1 MTGSLML
8 ALRTAQSGLLV
19 NQSALNAVANNIA
32 NVNSE
37 GYSRKI
43 ISTESRVIDG
53 AGSGVQLSALTRQI
67 DEGLLKSLRLE
78 MSSLN
83 ALSVQTSSF
92 ERMQELFGSPADN
105 SSISHALGE
114 LTNAL
119 ETLAVSPD
127 KTLEQSELVRRA
139 MELALK
145 FQLMSTTIQELRQQ
159 ADQGIAD
166 AVTEANKLIIR
177 IGDLN
182 DKLIRNSAVNLDVTD
197 LQDQR
202 DLALDRLAELI
213 DIRYFRRTDGDVVVF
228 TSGGR
233 TLVDNVPATL
243 THAAASTASATTT
256 HAEGDFAGLYI
267 GTAIPGNDMTTEIR
281 SGKLKGLIDLRDNVL
296 ANLQSEIDEMAA
308 ELRDAF
314 NQIHNR
320 GVPFPGMQSMTGTR
334 IFVAPTTQTM
344 TLDPG
349 TGAADVAIALFNSSG
364 DQQAVT
370 TLNTIMTSASFGTG
384 AQASFGAWTITEVA
398 ATIEDW
404 LQANGAAGAIATVN
418 SAGNFTIALNT
429 PALNLAFRDET
440 ATANGSTAAD
450 VRIGFDSG
458 GVAGID
464 ETVSGFSY
472 FFGLN
477 DFFVDGLADNIH
489 ESNVMASTFTSTAA
503 TLRFNDSTGLLTG
516 SPLSIAAGS
525 SLSTIATQIT
535 NSITNVTA
543 TVVPDGS
550 GFRLRIAH
558 DNGASLV
565 ITQDTGV
572 PDTLLTDL
580 GMHSADVR
588 VAAAIALRRDIVT
601 APARIS
607 RGAVQWNAALGAAGA
622 YFTSVGD
629 NATVKALAEQ
639 MTNTNAFDTAGGLGS
654 GSATFAAHAAAILS
668 RNASLANTN
677 KADLK
682 FQQSLTDSLQLKS
695 DTIRGVNLDEELAQL
710 IMFQQAYSAAA
721 RILSTIQIMFDA
733 LERAIQP

>member
-1 MTGSLML
+1 MAGSLTL

-32 NVNSE
+32 NVNSA

-43 ISTESRVIDG
+43 INTESRVING
-53 AGSGVQLSALTRQI
+53 SGSGVKLSALTRQI
-67 DEGLLKSLRLE
+67 DEGLLKSLRIE
-78 MSSLN
+78 VSSLS
-83 ALSVQTSSF
+83 ALSVQASTF
-92 ERMQELFGSPADN
+92 DRLQELFGSPADN
-105 SSISHALGE
+105 TSISHVMGE

-127 KTLEQSELVRRA
+127 KSLEQSELVRRA
-139 MELALK
+139 RELALK

-159 ADQGIAD
+159 ADQGIAN
-166 AVTEANKLIIR
+166 AVTEANKLILS

-182 DKLIRNSAVNLDVTD
+182 DKIIRNSAVGLDVTD
-197 LQDQR
+197 LEDQR
-202 DLALDRLAELI
+202 DMGLDKLAELI
-213 DIRYFRRTDGDVVVF
+213 DVRYFRRADGDIVVF

-233 TLVDNVPATL
+233 TLVDNLPATL
-243 THAAASTASATTT
+243 THAAASTVAATTT
-256 HAEGDFAGLYI
+256 HAEGDFAGLYV
-267 GTAIPGNDMTTEIR
+267 GTAIPGNDITTEIR
-281 SGKLKGLIDLRDNVL
+281 SGQLKGLIDLRDDVL
-296 ANLQSEIDEMAA
+296 VNLQSEIDEMAA

-314 NQIHNR
+314 NLIHNR
-320 GVPFPGMQSMTGTR
+320 GIPFPGMQSMTGTR

-349 TGAADVAIALFNSSG
+349 TSADDVTIALFDSSG
-364 DQQAVT
+364 DQQTVT
-370 TLNTIMTSASFGTG
+370 TLNTIMVSAAFGSG

-404 LQANGAAGAIATVN
+404 LQANGAAGATATVN
-418 SAGNFTIALNT
+418 SAGKFAIALNA
-429 PALNLAFRDET
+429 PALNLAFRDQT

-458 GVAGID
+458 GVSGVD
-464 ETVSGFSY
+464 EIVSGFSN

-477 DFFVDGLADNIH
+477 DFFVDGLSDNIH
-489 ESNVMASTFTSTAA
+489 ESNVMETTFTSTAA
-503 TLRFNDSTGLLTG
+503 TLRFNDSTGLMTG
-516 SPLSIAAGS
+516 SPLTIVAGS
-525 SLSTIATQIT
+525 NLTTIATLIT

-558 DNGASLV
+558 DSGSSLV

-588 VAAAIALRRDIVT
+588 AAATIALRSDIAT
-601 APARIS
+601 APAKIS
-607 RGAVQWNAALGAAGA
+607 RGAVQWNAALGAAGK
-622 YFTSVGD
+622 YFTSIGD
-629 NATVKALAEQ
+629 NATVKALATQ
-639 MTNTNAFDTAGGLGS
+639 MTTTNAFDSAGGLGS
-654 GSATFAAHAAAILS
+654 GSATFSAHAAAILS

-677 KADLK
+677 KSDLN
-682 FQQSLTDSLQLKS
+682 FQRSLTNSLQLKS

-710 IMFQQAYSAAA
+710 IVFEQAFPPPPGS
-721 RILSTIQIMFDA
+721 
-733 LERAIQP
+733 

>member
-1 MTGSLML
+1 MTGSLTL

-19 NQSALNAVANNIA
+19 NQSALNAVANNIT
-32 NVNSE
+32 NVNSP

-43 ISTESRVIDG
+43 VNTESRVVNG
-53 AGSGVQLSALTRQI
+53 AGAGVQLSALNRQI
-67 DEGLLKSLRLE
+67 DEGLLKSLRIEL
-78 MSSLN
+78 SSLN
-83 ALSVQTSSF
+83 AFSVQTSSY
-92 ERMQELFGSPADN
+92 ERMQELFGSPADDT
-105 SSISHALGE
+105 SISHVLGQ

-139 MELALK
+139 NELVFK
-145 FQLMSTTIQELRQQ
+145 FQQMSTTIQELRQQ
-159 ADQGIAD
+159 ADKGIAD
-166 AVTEANKLIIR
+166 AVTEINKLITS
-177 IGDLN
+177 IGDFN
-182 DKLIRNSAVNLDVTD
+182 DKLIRNSAVNIDVTD

-202 DLALDRLAELI
+202 DQALDRLAELI
-213 DIRYFRRTDGDVVVF
+213 DIRYFSRTDGDVVVF
-228 TSGGR
+228 TSAGR
-233 TLVDNVPATL
+233 TLVDNLPATL
-243 THAAASTASATTT
+243 THAAASTVSATTT
-256 HAEGDFAGLYI
+256 HAEGDFAGLYV
-267 GTAIPGNDMTTEIR
+267 GTAIPGNDITTEVR
-281 SGKLKGLIDLRDNVL
+281 SGQLKGLIVLRDDVL
-296 ANLQSEIDEMAA
+296 PNLQSELDELAA
-308 ELRDAF
+308 ELRDVF

-334 IFVAPTTQTM
+334 VFVAPTTQTM

-349 TGAADVAIALFNSSG
+349 TGADDVTIALFDSIG

-370 TLNTIMTSASFGTG
+370 TLNTIMVSAGFGTG
-384 AQASFGAWTITEVA
+384 AQPSFGAWTITEVA

-404 LQANGAAGAIATVN
+404 LQASGAAGATATVN
-418 SAGNFTIALNT
+418 SAGNFTISLNA

-464 ETVSGFSY
+464 ETVSGFSN

-525 SLSTIATQIT
+525 NLSTIATQIT
-535 NSITNVTA
+535 NAITNVTA

-558 DNGASLV
+558 DAGASLV

-588 VAAAIALRRDIVT
+588 VAGAIAVRSDIVT
-601 APARIS
+601 APAKVS
-607 RGAVQWNAALGAAGA
+607 RGAVQWNAALGAAGE
-622 YFTSVGD
+622 YFNSVGD
-629 NATVKALAEQ
+629 NTIAKALAEQ
-639 MTNTNAFDTAGGLGS
+639 MTNTNAFDTAGGLSG
-654 GSATFAAHAAAILS
+654 GSATFNTHAAAILS
-668 RNASLANTN
+668 RNANLAESN
-677 KADLK
+677 KSGRD

-695 DTIRGVNLDEELAQL
+695 DTIRGVNLDEELTQL
-710 IMFQQAYSAAA
+710 ILFEQAYSAAA
-721 RILSTIQIMFDA
+721 RILSTIQRMFEA
-733 LERAIQP
+733 LERVV

>member
-1 MTGSLML
+1 MTGSLTL

-19 NQSALNAVANNIA
+19 NQSALNAVATNIA
-32 NVNSE
+32 NVNSP

-43 ISTESRVIDG
+43 VSTESRVVNG
-53 AGSGVQLSALTRQI
+53 AGAGVQLSALTRQI

-78 MSSLN
+78 VSSLN
-83 ALSVQTSSF
+83 ALSVQASSF
-92 ERMQELFGSPADN
+92 ERMQELFGRPSDDT
-105 SSISHALGE
+105 SISHVLGE

-119 ETLAVSPD
+119 ETLAVSPE

-139 MELALK
+139 TELALK

-197 LQDQR
+197 LRDQR
-202 DLALDRLAELI
+202 DMALDSLAEII

-228 TSGGR
+228 TSAGR

-243 THAAASTASATTT
+243 THAGASTVAATTT
-256 HAEGDFAGLYI
+256 HAEGDFAGLYV
-267 GTAIPGNDMTTEIR
+267 GTAIPGNDITTEVR
-281 SGKLKGLIDLRDNVL
+281 SGRLKGLIDLRDDVL
-296 ANLQSEIDEMAA
+296 VNLQSEIDELAA
-308 ELRDAF
+308 ELRDVF

-320 GVPFPGMQSMTGTR
+320 GMPFPGMQSMTGTR

-349 TGAADVAIALFNSSG
+349 TGADDVTIALFDSSG

-370 TLNTIMTSASFGTG
+370 TLNTIMVSASFGSG

-404 LQANGAAGAIATVN
+404 LQANGAAGATATVN

-458 GVAGID
+458 GVVGID
-464 ETVSGFSY
+464 ETVSGFSN

-525 SLSTIATQIT
+525 SLSTIATLIT

-558 DNGASLV
+558 DSGASLV

-588 VAAAIALRRDIVT
+588 VAATIALRSDIVT
-601 APARIS
+601 APSKIS
-607 RGAVQWNAALGAAGA
+607 RGAVQGNAALGAGGE

-629 NATVKALAEQ
+629 NTTVKALAEK
-639 MTNTNAFDTAGGLGS
+639 MTNTNAFDTAGGLGN
-654 GSATFAAHAAAILS
+654 GNATFTAHAAAILS

-677 KADLK
+677 KADLN
-682 FQQSLTDSLQLKS
+682 FQKSLTDSLQLKS
-695 DTIRGVNLDEELAQL
+695 DTIRGVNLDEELAAL
-710 IMFQQAYSAAA
+710 IVFAQAYSAAA
-721 RILSTIQIMFDA
+721 RILSTIQKMFDA
-733 LERAIQP
+733 LERAV

>member
-1 MTGSLML
+1 MTGSLTL

-43 ISTESRVIDG
+43 VNTESRVVNG
-53 AGSGVQLSALTRQI
+53 AGTGVQLSALTRQI

-78 MSSLN
+78 VSSLN
-83 ALSVQTSSF
+83 ALSVQASSF
-92 ERMQELFGSPADN
+92 ERIQELFGRPADD
-105 SSISHALGE
+105 SSISHVLGQ

-139 MELALK
+139 RELALK
-145 FQLMSTTIQELRQQ
+145 LQLMSTTIQELRQQ
-159 ADQGIAD
+159 ADQGIGD
-166 AVTEANKLIIR
+166 AVTEANKLIIS

-197 LQDQR
+197 LRDQR
-202 DLALDRLAELI
+202 DQALDRLAELI

-228 TSGGR
+228 TSAGR

-243 THAAASTASATTT
+243 THAAASTVSATTT
-256 HAEGDFAGLYI
+256 HAEGDFAGLYV
-267 GTAIPGNDMTTEIR
+267 GTAIPGNDITTEIR
-281 SGKLKGLIDLRDNVL
+281 SGQLKGLIDLRDDVL

-308 ELRDAF
+308 ELRDVF

-349 TGAADVAIALFNSSG
+349 TGADDVTIALFDSSG

-370 TLNTIMTSASFGTG
+370 TLNTIMVSASFGTG
-384 AQASFGAWTITEVA
+384 AQPSFGAWTITEVA

-404 LQANGAAGAIATVN
+404 LQANGAAAATATVN
-418 SAGNFTIALNT
+418 TAGNFTIALNAPT
-429 PALNLAFRDET
+429 LNLAFRDET
-440 ATANGSTAAD
+440 ATATGSTAAD
-450 VRIGFDSG
+450 VQIGFDSG
-458 GVAGID
+458 GVVGVD
-464 ETVSGFSY
+464 ETVSGFSN

-503 TLRFNDSTGLLTG
+503 ALRFNDSTGLLTG
-516 SPLSIAAGS
+516 SPLAIAAGS

-558 DNGASLV
+558 DSGSSLV

-588 VAAAIALRRDIVT
+588 VAAAIAVRSDIIT
-601 APARIS
+601 APAKIS
-607 RGAVQWNAALGAAGA
+607 RGAVQWNAALGAAGE

-629 NATVKALAEQ
+629 NAIVKALAEQ
-639 MTNTNAFDTAGGLGS
+639 MTMTNAFDTAGGLGS
-654 GSATFAAHAAAILS
+654 GSATFTAHGAAILS

-677 KADLK
+677 KADLD

-710 IMFQQAYSAAA
+710 ILFEQAYSAAA
-721 RILSTIQIMFDA
+721 RILSTIQSMFDA
-733 LERAIQP
+733 LERAV

>member
-1 MTGSLML
+1 MAGSLTL
-8 ALRTAQSGLLV
+8 ALRTAQSALLV

-32 NVNSE
+32 NVNSP

-43 ISTESRVIDG
+43 VNTESRVIGGSG
-53 AGSGVQLSALTRQI
+53 AGVQLSALIRQV
-67 DEGLLKSLRLE
+67 DEGLLKSLRFE
-78 MSSLN
+78 VSSLN

-92 ERMQELFGSPADN
+92 ERMQELFGSPADDT
-105 SSISHALGE
+105 SISHVLGE

-139 MELALK
+139 NELALK
-145 FQLMSTTIQELRQQ
+145 FQMMSTTIQELRQQ

-166 AVTEANKLIIR
+166 AVTEINKLIIS

-202 DLALDRLAELI
+202 DQALDRLAEFI

-228 TSGGR
+228 TSSGR

-243 THAAASTASATTT
+243 THTGASTVSATTT
-256 HAEGDFAGLYI
+256 HAEGDFAGLYV
-267 GTAIPGNDMTTEIR
+267 GTPIPGNDITNDIR
-281 SGKLKGLIDLRDNVL
+281 SGRLKGLIDLRDDVL

-308 ELRDAF
+308 ELRDVF

-349 TGAADVAIALFNSSG
+349 TGAADVTIALFDGSG

-404 LQANGAAGAIATVN
+404 LQANGAAGATATVN
-418 SAGNFTIALNT
+418 SAGNFIIALNT

-440 ATANGSTAAD
+440 ATVNGSTAAD
-450 VRIGFDSG
+450 VQIGFDSG

-464 ETVSGFSY
+464 ETVGGFSN

-477 DFFVDGLADNIH
+477 DFFVDGLVDNIH

-525 SLSTIATQIT
+525 SLSTIATLIT
-535 NSITNVTA
+535 NSITDVTA

-558 DNGASLV
+558 KSGASLV
-565 ITQDTGV
+565 ITQDTGA

-588 VAAAIALRRDIVT
+588 VAATFALRSDIAT
-601 APARIS
+601 APAKIS
-607 RGAVQWNAALGAAGA
+607 RGAVQWNAALGGAGK

-639 MTNTNAFDTAGGLGS
+639 MTNTNAFDTAGGLSNGN
-654 GSATFAAHAAAILS
+654 ATFTAHAAAILS
-668 RNASLANTN
+668 RNASLADTN
-677 KADLK
+677 KADLD
-682 FQQSLTDSLQLKS
+682 FQQSLANSLQLKS
-695 DTIRGVNLDEELAQL
+695 DTIRGVNLDEELSQL
-710 IMFQQAYSAAA
+710 IMFEQAFSAAA
-721 RILSTIQIMFDA
+721 RILSTIQKMFDA
-733 LERAIQP
+733 LERAI

>member
-1 MTGSLML
+1 MTGSLTL

-19 NQSALNAVANNIA
+19 NQSALNAVATNIA
-32 NVNSE
+32 NVNSA

-43 ISTESRVIDG
+43 VSTESLVLNGIG
-53 AGSGVQLSALTRQI
+53 AGVQLSALTRQI

-78 MSSLN
+78 LSSLN

-92 ERMQELFGSPADN
+92 ERMQELFGSPADD
-105 SSISHALGE
+105 SSISHVLGE

-139 MELALK
+139 RELALK
-145 FQLMSTTIQELRQQ
+145 FRLMSTTIQELRQQ

-197 LQDQR
+197 LRDQR
-202 DLALDRLAELI
+202 DQALDRLAELI

-243 THAAASTASATTT
+243 THAGASTVSATTT
-256 HAEGDFAGLYI
+256 HAEGDFAGLYV
-267 GTAIPGNDMTTEIR
+267 GTAIPGNDITTEIR
-281 SGKLKGLIDLRDNVL
+281 SGRLKGLIDLRDDVL

-308 ELRDAF
+308 ELRDVF

-320 GVPFPGMQSMTGTR
+320 GVSFPGMQSMTGTR

-349 TGAADVAIALFNSSG
+349 TGADDVTIALFDSSG

-370 TLNTIMTSASFGTG
+370 TLNTIMVSASFGSG

-418 SAGNFTIALNT
+418 SAGKFTIALNA

-450 VRIGFDSG
+450 VQIGFDSG

-464 ETVSGFSY
+464 ETVSGFSN

-477 DFFVDGLADNIH
+477 DFFVDGLVDNIH

-535 NSITNVTA
+535 NLITNVTA

-558 DNGASLV
+558 DSGASLV

-588 VAAAIALRRDIVT
+588 VAAAIAVRSDIVT
-601 APARIS
+601 APAKIS
-607 RGAVQWNAALGAAGA
+607 RGAVQWNAALGAAGE

-639 MTNTNAFDTAGGLGS
+639 MTKTNAFDTAGGLGS
-654 GSATFAAHAAAILS
+654 GSATFTTHAAAILS

-677 KADLK
+677 KADLG
-682 FQQSLTDSLQLKS
+682 FQKSLTDSLQLKS
-695 DTIRGVNLDEELAQL
+695 DTIRGVNLDEELAAL
-710 IMFQQAYSAAA
+710 IVFEQAYSAAA
-721 RILSTIQIMFDA
+721 RILSIIQSMFDA
-733 LERAIQP
+733 LERAI

>member
-1 MTGSLML
+1 MTGSLTL
-8 ALRTAQSGLLV
+8 AMRTAQSGLLV
-19 NQSALNAVANNIA
+19 NQSAVNAVANNIT
-32 NVNSE
+32 NVNSQ

-43 ISTESRVIDG
+43 VNIESRVVNG
-53 AGSGVQLSALTRQI
+53 AGAGVQLSALTRQI

-78 MSSLN
+78 LSSLN
-83 ALSVQTSSF
+83 AFSAQTSSY
-92 ERMQELFGSPADN
+92 ERMQELFGSPADDN
-105 SSISHALGE
+105 SISHVLGQ

-127 KTLEQSELVRRA
+127 KILEQSELVRRGS
-139 MELALK
+139 ELVLK
-145 FQLMSTTIQELRQQ
+145 FQQMSTTIQELRQQ
-159 ADQGIAD
+159 ADKGIAD
-166 AVTEANKLIIR
+166 AVTEINKLITN
-177 IGDLN
+177 IGDFN
-182 DKLIRNSAVNLDVTD
+182 DKLVRNTALNLDVTD

-202 DLALDRLAELI
+202 DQALDRLAELI
-213 DIRYFRRTDGDVVVF
+213 DIRYFARADGDVIVF
-228 TSGGR
+228 TSAGR
-233 TLVDNVPATL
+233 TLVDSVPATL
-243 THAAASTASATTT
+243 THAAAGTVSATTT
-256 HAEGDFAGLYI
+256 HAEGDFAGLYV
-267 GTAIPGNDMTTEIR
+267 GTAIPGNDITTEVR
-281 SGKLKGLIDLRDNVL
+281 SGQLKGLIDLRDDVL
-296 ANLQSEIDEMAA
+296 ANLQSELDELAA
-308 ELRDAF
+308 ELRDVF

-349 TGAADVAIALFNSSG
+349 TGAADVTIALFDSSG

-370 TLNTIMTSASFGTG
+370 TLNTIMVSASFGSG
-384 AQASFGAWTITEVA
+384 AQPSFGAWTITEVA

-404 LQANGAAGAIATVN
+404 LQANGAAAATAAVN
-418 SAGNFTIALNT
+418 SAGNFTISLNT
-429 PALNLAFRDET
+429 PSLNLAFRDET

-450 VRIGFDSG
+450 VQIGFDSG

-464 ETVSGFSY
+464 ETVSGFSN

-489 ESNVMASTFTSTAA
+489 ESNVIASTFTSTAA

-516 SPLSIAAGS
+516 SPLAIAAGS

-535 NSITNVTA
+535 NAITNVTA
-543 TVVPDGS
+543 AVVPDGS
-550 GFRLRIAH
+550 GFRLRISH
-558 DNGASLV
+558 DTGASLV

-588 VAAAIALRRDIVT
+588 VAGTIAVRSDIVP
-601 APARIS
+601 APAKVS
-607 RGAVQWNAALGAAGA
+607 RGAVQWNAVLGAAGE

-629 NATVKALAEQ
+629 NTIAKALAEQ
-639 MTNTNAFDTAGGLGS
+639 MTKPNAFDTAGGLSS
-654 GSATFAAHAAAILS
+654 GSATFNTQAAAILS
-668 RNASLANTN
+668 RNANLAETN
-677 KADLK
+677 KSDRD

-710 IMFQQAYSAAA
+710 ILFEQAYSAAA
-721 RILSTIQIMFDA
+721 RILSTVQRMFDA
-733 LERAIQP
+733 LEQMV

>member
-1 MTGSLML
+1 MTGSLTL

-19 NQSALNAVANNIA
+19 NQSALNAVATNIA

-43 ISTESRVIDG
+43 INTESRVING
-53 AGSGVQLSALTRQI
+53 AGSGVQLSSLSRQI

-78 MSSLN
+78 VSSLN
-83 ALSVQTSSF
+83 ALSVQASSF
-92 ERMQELFGSPADN
+92 DRLQELFGSPADN
-105 SSISHALGE
+105 TSISHVLGE

-139 MELALK
+139 RELTLK

-182 DKLIRNSAVNLDVTD
+182 DKLIRNTAVNIDVTD
-197 LQDQR
+197 LRDQR
-202 DLALDRLAELI
+202 DMALDRLAELI

-233 TLVDNVPATL
+233 TLVDNLPATL
-243 THAAASTASATTT
+243 THAGASTVSATTT

-267 GTAIPGNDMTTEIR
+267 GTAIPGNDITTEIR
-281 SGKLKGLIDLRDNVL
+281 SGKLKGMIDLRDDVL
-296 ANLQSEIDEMAA
+296 TNLQSEIDEMAA

-314 NQIHNR
+314 NRIHNR
-320 GVPFPGMQSMTGTR
+320 GLPFPGMQSMTGTR
-334 IFVAPTTQTM
+334 VFVAPTTQTM

-349 TGAADVAIALFNSSG
+349 TGADDVTIALFDSSG

-370 TLNTIMTSASFGTG
+370 TLNTIMVSASFGSG

-404 LQANGAAGAIATVN
+404 LQANGAAGATATVT
-418 SAGNFTIALNT
+418 SAGKFAIALNA

-440 ATANGSTAAD
+440 ATATGSTAAD
-450 VRIGFDSG
+450 VQIGFDSG
-458 GVAGID
+458 GVAGVD
-464 ETVSGFSY
+464 ETVSGFSN

-516 SPLSIAAGS
+516 SPLTIVAGS
-525 SLSTIATQIT
+525 SLTTIATLIT
-535 NSITNVTA
+535 TSITNVTA

-558 DNGASLV
+558 DAGASLV
-565 ITQDTGV
+565 ITQNTGV

-588 VAAAIALRRDIVT
+588 VAAAIAVRSDIVT
-601 APARIS
+601 APAKTS
-607 RGAVQWNAALGAAGA
+607 RGAVQWNAALGAAGE

-629 NATVKALAEQ
+629 NAIVKALAEQ
-639 MTNTNAFDTAGGLGS
+639 MTTTNAFDTAGGLGN

-677 KADLK
+677 KSDLN
-682 FQQSLTDSLQLKS
+682 FQRSLTNSLQLKS
-695 DTIRGVNLDEELAQL
+695 DTIRGVNLDEELAAL
-710 IMFQQAYSAAA
+710 IVFEQAFSAAA
-721 RILSTIQIMFDA
+721 RILSTIQKMFDA
-733 LERAIQP
+733 LERAV

>member
-1 MTGSLML
+1 MAGSLTL

-19 NQSALNAVANNIA
+19 NQSALNAVATNIA

-43 ISTESRVIDG
+43 INTESRVING
-53 AGSGVQLSALTRQI
+53 AGSGVQLSSLSRQI

-78 MSSLN
+78 VSSLN
-83 ALSVQTSSF
+83 ALSVQASSF
-92 ERMQELFGSPADN
+92 DRLQELFGSPADN
-105 SSISHALGE
+105 TSISHVLGE

-139 MELALK
+139 RELALK

-182 DKLIRNSAVNLDVTD
+182 DKLIRNTAVNIDVTD
-197 LQDQR
+197 LRDQR
-202 DLALDRLAELI
+202 DMALDRLAELI

-233 TLVDNVPATL
+233 TLVDNLPATL
-243 THAAASTASATTT
+243 THAGASTVSATTT

-267 GTAIPGNDMTTEIR
+267 GTAIPGNDITTEIR
-281 SGKLKGLIDLRDNVL
+281 SGKLKGMIDLRDDVL
-296 ANLQSEIDEMAA
+296 TNLQSEIDEMAA

-314 NQIHNR
+314 NRIHNR
-320 GVPFPGMQSMTGTR
+320 GLPFPGMQSMTGTR
-334 IFVAPTTQTM
+334 VFVAPTTQTM

-349 TGAADVAIALFNSSG
+349 TGADDVTIALFDSSG

-370 TLNTIMTSASFGTG
+370 TLNTIMVSASFGSG

-404 LQANGAAGAIATVN
+404 LQANGAAGATATVT
-418 SAGNFTIALNT
+418 SAGKFAIALNA

-450 VRIGFDSG
+450 VQIGFDSG
-458 GVAGID
+458 GVAGVD
-464 ETVSGFSY
+464 ETVSGFSN

-516 SPLSIAAGS
+516 SPLTIVAGS
-525 SLSTIATQIT
+525 SLTTIATLIT
-535 NSITNVTA
+535 TSITNVTA

-558 DNGASLV
+558 DAGASLV
-565 ITQDTGV
+565 ITQNTGV

-588 VAAAIALRRDIVT
+588 VAAAIAVRSDIVT
-601 APARIS
+601 APAKTS
-607 RGAVQWNAALGAAGA
+607 RGAVQWNAALGAAGE

-629 NATVKALAEQ
+629 NAIVKALAEQ
-639 MTNTNAFDTAGGLGS
+639 MTTTNAFDTAGGLGN

-677 KADLK
+677 KSDLN
-682 FQQSLTDSLQLKS
+682 FQRSLTNSLQLKS
-695 DTIRGVNLDEELAQL
+695 DTIRGVNLDEELAAL
-710 IMFQQAYSAAA
+710 IVFEQAFSAAA
-721 RILSTIQIMFDA
+721 RILSTIQKMFDA
-733 LERAIQP
+733 LERAV

>member
-1 MTGSLML
+1 MAGSLTL

-19 NQSALNAVANNIA
+19 NQSALNAVATNIA

-43 ISTESRVIDG
+43 INTESRVING
-53 AGSGVQLSALTRQI
+53 AGSGVQLSSLSRQI

-78 MSSLN
+78 VSSLN
-83 ALSVQTSSF
+83 ALSVQASSF
-92 ERMQELFGSPADN
+92 DRLQELFGSPADN
-105 SSISHALGE
+105 TSISHVLGE

-139 MELALK
+139 RELTLK

-182 DKLIRNSAVNLDVTD
+182 DKLIRNTAVNIDVTD
-197 LQDQR
+197 LRDQR
-202 DLALDRLAELI
+202 DMALDRLAELI

-233 TLVDNVPATL
+233 TLVDNLPATL
-243 THAAASTASATTT
+243 THAGASTVSATTT

-267 GTAIPGNDMTTEIR
+267 GTAIPGNDITTEIR
-281 SGKLKGLIDLRDNVL
+281 SGKLKGMIDLRDDVL
-296 ANLQSEIDEMAA
+296 TNLQSEIDEMAA

-314 NQIHNR
+314 NRIHNR
-320 GVPFPGMQSMTGTR
+320 GLPFPGMQSMTGTR
-334 IFVAPTTQTM
+334 VFVAPTTQTM

-349 TGAADVAIALFNSSG
+349 TGADDVTIALFDSSG

-370 TLNTIMTSASFGTG
+370 TLNTIMVSASFGSG

-404 LQANGAAGAIATVN
+404 LQANGAAGATATVT
-418 SAGNFTIALNT
+418 SAGKFAIALNA

-440 ATANGSTAAD
+440 ATATGSTAAD
-450 VRIGFDSG
+450 VQIGFDSG
-458 GVAGID
+458 GVAGVD
-464 ETVSGFSY
+464 ETVSGFSN

-516 SPLSIAAGS
+516 SPLTIVAGS
-525 SLSTIATQIT
+525 SLTTIATLIT
-535 NSITNVTA
+535 TSITNVTA

-558 DNGASLV
+558 DAGASLV
-565 ITQDTGV
+565 ITQNTGV

-588 VAAAIALRRDIVT
+588 VAAAIAVRSDIVT
-601 APARIS
+601 APAKTS
-607 RGAVQWNAALGAAGA
+607 RGAVQWNAALGAAGE

-629 NATVKALAEQ
+629 NAIVKALAEQ
-639 MTNTNAFDTAGGLGS
+639 MTTTNAFDTAGGLGN

-677 KADLK
+677 RSDLN
-682 FQQSLTDSLQLKS
+682 FQRSLTNSLQLKS
-695 DTIRGVNLDEELAQL
+695 DTIRGVNLDEELAAL
-710 IMFQQAYSAAA
+710 IVFEQAFSAAA
-721 RILSTIQIMFDA
+721 RILSTIQKMFDA
-733 LERAIQP
+733 LERAV

>member
-1 MTGSLML
+1 MAGSLTL

-43 ISTESRVIDG
+43 VNTESRVVNG
-53 AGSGVQLSALTRQI
+53 AGTGVQLSALTRQI

-78 MSSLN
+78 VSSLN
-83 ALSVQTSSF
+83 ALSVQASSF

-105 SSISHALGE
+105 SSISHVLGE

-139 MELALK
+139 KEMSLK

-166 AVTEANKLIIR
+166 AVTEANKLIAS

-197 LQDQR
+197 LSDQR
-202 DLALDRLAELI
+202 DQALDKLAGLI
-213 DIRYFRRTDGDVVVF
+213 DIRYFRRTDGDLVVF
-228 TSGGR
+228 TAGGR

-243 THAAASTASATTT
+243 THAAASTVSATTT
-256 HAEGDFAGLYI
+256 HAEGDFAGLYV
-267 GTAIPGNDMTTEIR
+267 GTAIPGNDITTEIR
-281 SGKLKGLIDLRDNVL
+281 SGELKGLIDLRDDVL
-296 ANLQSEIDEMAA
+296 ANLQSEIDELAA
-308 ELRDAF
+308 ELRDVF

-349 TGAADVAIALFNSSG
+349 TGADDVTIALFNSSG
-364 DQQAVT
+364 DQQAAT
-370 TLNTIMTSASFGTG
+370 TLNTIMVSATFGTG

-404 LQANGAAGAIATVN
+404 LQANGAAAATATVN
-418 SAGNFTIALNT
+418 TAGKLDIALNAPT
-429 PALNLAFRDET
+429 LNLAFRDET

-458 GVAGID
+458 GVVGID
-464 ETVSGFSY
+464 ETVSGFSN

-477 DFFVDGLADNIH
+477 DFFVDGLVDNIH

-525 SLSTIATQIT
+525 SLKTIATQIT
-535 NSITNVTA
+535 NAITNVTA

-550 GFRLRIAH
+550 GSRLRIAH
-558 DNGASLV
+558 DSGVSLV

-588 VAAAIALRRDIVT
+588 VASAIAVRSDIVT
-601 APARIS
+601 TPANIS
-607 RGAVQWNAALGAAGA
+607 RGAVQWNAALGAAGE

-639 MTNTNAFDTAGGLGS
+639 MTKTNAFDTAGGLAS
-654 GSATFAAHAAAILS
+654 ANATFDAHAAAILS
-668 RNASLANTN
+668 RNASLAETN
-677 KADLK
+677 KADLD

-695 DTIRGVNLDEELAQL
+695 DTIRGVNLDEELSQL
-710 IMFQQAYSAAA
+710 VVFEQAFSAAA
-721 RILSTIQIMFDA
+721 RILSTIQSMFDA
-733 LERAIQP
+733 LERAI

>member
-1 MTGSLML
+1 MAGSLTL

-19 NQSALNAVANNIA
+19 NQSALNAVATNIA

-43 ISTESRVIDG
+43 INTESRVING
-53 AGSGVQLSALTRQI
+53 AGSGVQLSSLSRQI

-78 MSSLN
+78 VSSLN
-83 ALSVQTSSF
+83 ALSVQASSF
-92 ERMQELFGSPADN
+92 DRLQELFGSPADN
-105 SSISHALGE
+105 TSISHVLGE

-139 MELALK
+139 RELTLK

-182 DKLIRNSAVNLDVTD
+182 DKLIRNTAVNIDVTD
-197 LQDQR
+197 LRDQR
-202 DLALDRLAELI
+202 DMALDRLAELI

-233 TLVDNVPATL
+233 TLVDNLPATL
-243 THAAASTASATTT
+243 THAGASTVSATTT

-267 GTAIPGNDMTTEIR
+267 GTAIPGNDITTEIR
-281 SGKLKGLIDLRDNVL
+281 SGKLKGMIDLRDDVL
-296 ANLQSEIDEMAA
+296 TNLQSEIDEMAA

-314 NQIHNR
+314 NRIHNR
-320 GVPFPGMQSMTGTR
+320 GLPFPGMQSMTGTR
-334 IFVAPTTQTM
+334 VFVAPTTQTM

-349 TGAADVAIALFNSSG
+349 TGADDVTIALFDSSG

-370 TLNTIMTSASFGTG
+370 TLNTIMVSASFGSG

-404 LQANGAAGAIATVN
+404 LQANGAAGATATVT
-418 SAGNFTIALNT
+418 SAGKFAIALNA

-440 ATANGSTAAD
+440 ATATGSTAAD
-450 VRIGFDSG
+450 VQIGFDSG
-458 GVAGID
+458 GVAGVD
-464 ETVSGFSY
+464 ETVSGFSN

-516 SPLSIAAGS
+516 SPLTIVAGS
-525 SLSTIATQIT
+525 SLTTIATLIT
-535 NSITNVTA
+535 TSITNVTA

-558 DNGASLV
+558 DAGASLV
-565 ITQDTGV
+565 ITQNTGV

-588 VAAAIALRRDIVT
+588 VAAAIAVRSDIVT
-601 APARIS
+601 APAKTS
-607 RGAVQWNAALGAAGA
+607 RGAVQWNAALGAAGE

-629 NATVKALAEQ
+629 NAIVKALAEQ
-639 MTNTNAFDTAGGLGS
+639 MTTTNAFDTAGGLGN

-677 KADLK
+677 KSDLN
-682 FQQSLTDSLQLKS
+682 FQRSLTNSLQLKS
-695 DTIRGVNLDEELAQL
+695 DTIRGVNLDEELAAL
-710 IMFQQAYSAAA
+710 IVFEQAFSAAA
-721 RILSTIQIMFDA
+721 RILSTIQKMFDA
-733 LERAIQP
+733 LERAV

>member
-1 MTGSLML
+1 MTGSLTL

-19 NQSALNAVANNIA
+19 NQSALNAVATNIT

-43 ISTESRVIDG
+43 VNTESRVVNG
-53 AGSGVQLSALTRQI
+53 AGAGVQLSALTRQI

-78 MSSLN
+78 LSSLN

-92 ERMQELFGSPADN
+92 DRMQELFGSPADD
-105 SSISHALGE
+105 SSISHVLGE

-139 MELALK
+139 RELALK
-145 FQLMSTTIQELRQQ
+145 FRLMSTTIQELRQQ

-197 LQDQR
+197 LRDQR
-202 DLALDRLAELI
+202 DQALDRLAELI

-243 THAAASTASATTT
+243 THAGASTVSATTT

-267 GTAIPGNDMTTEIR
+267 GTAIPGNDITTEIR
-281 SGKLKGLIDLRDNVL
+281 SGRLKGLIDLRDDVL
-296 ANLQSEIDEMAA
+296 VNLQSEIDELAA
-308 ELRDAF
+308 ELRDVF

-320 GVPFPGMQSMTGTR
+320 GVSFPGMQSMTGTR

-349 TGAADVAIALFNSSG
+349 TGADDITIAMFDSSG

-370 TLNTIMTSASFGTG
+370 TLNTIMVSASFGSG

-418 SAGNFTIALNT
+418 SVGKFTIALNA

-450 VRIGFDSG
+450 VQIGFDSG

-464 ETVSGFSY
+464 ETVSGFSN

-477 DFFVDGLADNIH
+477 DFFVDGLVDNIH

-535 NSITNVTA
+535 NLITNVTA

-558 DNGASLV
+558 DSGASLV

-588 VAAAIALRRDIVT
+588 VAAAIAVRSDIVT
-601 APARIS
+601 APATIS
-607 RGAVQWNAALGAAGA
+607 RGAVQWNAALGAAGE

-629 NATVKALAEQ
+629 NTTVKALAEK
-639 MTNTNAFDTAGGLGS
+639 MTNTNAFDTAGGLGN
-654 GSATFAAHAAAILS
+654 GNATFTAHAAAILS

-677 KADLK
+677 KADLN
-682 FQQSLTDSLQLKS
+682 FQKSLTDSLQLKS
-695 DTIRGVNLDEELAQL
+695 DTIRGVNLDEELTQL
-710 IMFQQAYSAAA
+710 ILYEQAYSAAA
-721 RILSTIQIMFDA
+721 RILSTIQAMFDA
-733 LERAIQP
+733 LERAI